1 MGRRKLLLSNTGGRG
16 CGRTREPRPR
26 ERRHARY
33 ATVSV
38 DYRSLAVFTTR
49 TFHHSGCDHLK
60 LAESPKTQPAWLS
73 FYLITP
79 PCRTCFISTDF
90 NDWLHQL
97 RLFHQDCAPNMPI
110 TQEIEMVQTKPAI
123 GRPRSL
129 SREDLKRVLSLSKAG
144 LGSPEYHPGS
154 PQGRCGRVAAYRA
167 ESTCEE
173 GRLCE

>member
-1 MGRRKLLLSNTGGRG
+1 
-16 CGRTREPRPR
+16 
-26 ERRHARY
+26 
-33 ATVSV
+33 VSV

-110 TQEIEMVQTKPAI
+110 TPEIEMVQPKPTI

-129 SREDLKRVLSLSKAG
+129 SREDLERVLSLSKAG
-144 LGSPEYHPGS
+144 LGSRSITRELQKAGVDVSRPTIQRALAKRGVYANKMAS
-154 PQGRCGRVAAYRA
+154 VTKFPQLESERC
-167 ESTCEE
+167 
-173 GRLCE
+173 